1 MRESTREG
9 ELSAFS
15 RSLTLSIVFAEP
27 FDASQLRFATG
38 EVMTRYFLYSLIL
51 SATLSGL
58 AGCSSVSQRTAER
71 RPFFQP
77 ELEVTTHGRKTLFD
91 RIVELDPGGL
101 HVKVA
106 SDYQGNAPLKIAV
119 LPFTDRG
126 SANFVVDKTPLTFRD
141 SQQRV
146 IWAWTDAQ
154 RLRRSMVGY
163 LSEREFY
170 VLNTIGVD
178 AVLRSHGITDEE
190 KLEKINPQQLGM
202 WLGADAVVY
211 GEVLHYEA
219 YYLALISAWQVG
231 VRGRIVSTHND
242 EQLIGFDGSRYSVN
256 ILPALTPEDILINS
270 AESLLQLRDVVLA
283 RSEEEVCREL
293 VLRIPVSENLRL
305 QIARQALETDAW
317 DERSMAPVSITAAGE
332 DAASTSQS
340 VHSSEPIHIEPT
352 SEEPGRV
359 APSSLPVLRA
369 QDQGRARDKA
379 SP

>member
-1 MRESTREG
+1 MTRKVLYRLV
-9 ELSAFS
+9 LSA
-15 RSLTLSIVFAEP
+15 A
-27 FDASQLRFATG
+27 
-38 EVMTRYFLYSLIL
+38 
-51 SATLSGL
+51 LSGL
-58 AGCSSVSQRTAER
+58 FGCSSVSQRTEER

-77 ELEVTTHGRKTLFD
+77 ELEVSTHGRKTLFD

-101 HVKVA
+101 NVKVA

-119 LPFTDRG
+119 LPFADRG
-126 SANFVVDKTPLTFRD
+126 SANFVVDKISLTFRD
-141 SQQRV
+141 HQQRV

-170 VLNTIGVD
+170 VLNPIGID
-178 AVLRSHGITDEE
+178 AVLRAHGITDKE
-190 KLEKINPQQLGM
+190 KLEKIDPQKLGM

-219 YYLALISAWQVG
+219 YYLALIAAWQVG
-231 VRGRIVSTHND
+231 VRGRIVSTHNG

-256 ILPALTPEDILINS
+256 VMPALTPEDILINS

-317 DERSMAPVSITAAGE
+317 DERSMVPVSMTTAR
-332 DAASTSQS
+332 DDSSSTSQS
-340 VHSSEPIHIEPT
+340 VRIEPT
-352 SEEPGRV
+352 SHESGQV
-359 APSSLPVLRA
+359 AAPSSLPVLRA
-369 QDQGRARDKA
+369 QEQGRLVR
-379 SP
+379 